1 MKLSHKLSL
10 TVVLGIFLV
19 TVPGVA
25 VMYKLARDYYLVSTI
40 ETLETSTRSH
50 IALQLSGLQR
60 AEKSLETLAN
70 VLRKALQVPDSKGE
84 IAEFDRRVVKDE
96 LGVVR
101 NRRELFDGHTQAGIF
116 IPKGVVLTDDIKRTK
131 LRAMDV
137 LSSFGLAALNHY
149 DGVWFDQLNKTSVI
163 FWRRDADFIYK
174 LEPDHDYTQTLWDQL
189 ASPPLN
195 PNRIALWTPAIYESP
210 VNTWVVSVVYPLDI
224 DGHWQGILG
233 HDIALTE
240 LLEGFRT
247 SDNYAGSQ
255 HFLLDSFGNYILA
268 GFWQAELES
277 KGGEFK
283 PDLTAHPKLQQL
295 INNKASASEQTY
307 APLYVEVNGKTYVA
321 FTLHIDKLDWHY
333 IRLVKVAKILQ
344 PVQQLFLVISGL
356 VIVIGLLIGLLISI
370 NVRKMI
376 VKPLTYLADITRRYG
391 HGDFQQRAHLSG
403 ENELAEMGQTFD
415 LMADNIEQKQLQLIK
430 SEARYRF
437 VLNSIQEAVLL
448 LDQDTN
454 LLFANSALTTM
465 TGWTW
470 QSAVKQSL
478 LDLIYINDQSKIQY
492 AVAAVWTGELP
503 YFEGEFRFKSNCYDY
518 FWAKLFLRP
527 AQDDDGNKVLS
538 ATLIDITAQIY
549 AERSDWILAKAG
561 KQVLLGNSINEV
573 TDFICQE
580 FVELFN
586 FPLIWI
592 GLKQEGDGRLVTQSC
607 AGKNKQQLQAWR
619 DENKEDPIVQAFTSG
634 NVCWL
639 NKQNDFAIDLAI
651 PLLNAQGVMGV
662 MGFQIQPFILEQ
674 PAFYRLYQLVE
685 RVSATLQHAK
695 NQQWLR
701 LQTTAMEVAA
711 NAIFITDLKG
721 RIVWANDAFSLLS
734 GYQLVEMWGKTPN
747 QLLHCEYQNEHFWN
761 EFWVTLNGKNSWRGE
776 VVNRNK
782 QGDQLVIAQSVT
794 PILTDD
800 GSITHFIA
808 VQEDIS
814 EKKAA
819 QQQMEYIATHDCL
832 TKLANRTWLMEY
844 LQISLVQA
852 KRHAK
857 QLAVLFLDLDHF
869 KYVNDS
875 MGHGEGDELL
885 KQVAKRLTNSVFG
898 GDLVA
903 RLGGD
908 EFVILLTDTT
918 LVEVSKV
925 ADKVISLFNQPFFVA
940 GQPQR
945 ITTSMGIC
953 LYPEDG
959 SDTQTL
965 LRKAD
970 TAMYHAKSIG
980 KNRYQFFTEA
990 INQRLIWRVEM
1001 ENDLLNAVENQ
1012 QFHLVYQ
1019 PQVCSVKAKVVGV
1032 EALVRWNHPTKGLI
1046 PPSEFIPIAE
1056 EIGLILKLGE
1066 WILQTACRQAKQWL
1080 DMGFELTVS
1089 VNLSARQLNQ
1099 KNLLEIINDALQ
1111 QTQLPAQNL
1120 MLELTESMMMSN
1132 VEVHIVDLQTLK
1144 ALGVHVSIDDFG
1156 TGYSSLNYLKR
1167 LPIDELK
1174 IDKSFVDDIVSD
1186 ENDRNI
1192 VRSIITLGHNLH
1204 LKVVAEGVEQQTQVD
1219 FLKDNGCDI
1228 IQGYFYSKP
1237 LTAIALVEFLEKMA
1251 LNNKK

>member
-19 TVPGVA
+19 TVPGIA
-25 VMYKLARDYYLVSTI
+25 VMYKLARDYYLTSTI
-40 ETLETSTRSH
+40 KTLETDTRSH

-70 VLRKALQVPDSKGE
+70 VLRKALQAPDSKGE

-137 LSSFGLAALNHY
+137 LSSFGQAALNYY

-189 ASPPLN
+189 ASPTLN
-195 PNRIALWTPAIYESP
+195 PRREALWTPAIYESP
-210 VNTWVVSVVYPLDI
+210 VKTWVVSVVYPLDI
-224 DGHWQGILG
+224 DGRWEGILG

-240 LLEGFRT
+240 LLAGFRA

-255 HFLLDSFGNYILA
+255 HFLLDGFGNYILA
-268 GFWQAELES
+268 GFWQADLES

-283 PDLTAHPKLQQL
+283 PDLTVNPKLQEL
-295 INNKASASEQTY
+295 INRKESSSEDS
-307 APLYVEVNGKTYVA
+307 PIYVDVNGQPYIA
-321 FTLHIDKLDWHY
+321 FTLHIDKLNWHY
-333 IRLVKVAKILQ
+333 IRLVKVEEILR
-344 PVQQLFLVISGL
+344 PVQRLFLVISSL
-356 VIVIGLLIGLLISI
+356 VIVMGLLIGLLISI

-391 HGDFQQRAHLSG
+391 HGDFQQRTHLSG
-403 ENELAEMGQTFD
+403 ENELAAMGQTFD
-415 LMADNIEQKQLQLIK
+415 LMADNIEQKQLQLIQ

-448 LDQDTN
+448 LDQETN
-454 LLFANSALTTM
+454 LLFANSALTVM
-465 TGWTW
+465 TGRAW
-470 QSAVKQSL
+470 QSSVKQRL
-478 LDLIYINDQSKIQY
+478 IDLIYPHDQPKIQY
-492 AVAAVWTGELP
+492 AVTAVWTGELP
-503 YFEGEFRFKSNCYDY
+503 HFEGEFRFKATGYDY

-549 AERSDWILAKAG
+549 AERSDGILAKAG
-561 KQVLLGNSINEV
+561 KQVLLGVSINDV
-573 TDFICQE
+573 AAYICQE

-592 GLKQEGDGRLVTQSC
+592 GLKEEGGGQLLTESC
-607 AGKNKQQLQAWR
+607 AGKNKQLLQDWSG
-619 DENKEDPIVQAFTSG
+619 ENKDDPLVQAFISG
-634 NVCWL
+634 NVCWRD
-639 NKQNDFAIDLAI
+639 KQDDFVINLAI
-651 PLLNAQGVMGV
+651 PLLNAKGVMGV
-662 MGFQIQPFILEQ
+662 IGFQTQPFILEQ

-685 RVSATLQHAK
+685 RVSAALQHAK

-721 RIVWANDAFSLLS
+721 RIVWANDAFSRLS
-734 GYQLVEMWGKTPN
+734 GYQLVEMWGKTPS
-747 QLLHCEYQNEHFWN
+747 QLLHCDYQNAHFWH
-761 EFWVTLNGKNSWRGE
+761 EFWLTLTGKKSWRGE

-808 VQEDIS
+808 VQEDIT

-819 QQQMEYIATHDCL
+819 EQQLEYIATHDSL

-844 LQISLVQA
+844 LQISLTQA
-852 KRHAK
+852 KRHRR
-857 QLAVLFLDLDHF
+857 QLAMLFLDLDHF

-875 MGHGEGDELL
+875 MGHSEGDELL
-885 KQVAKRLTNSVFG
+885 KQVAKRLTDCVFS

-908 EFVILLTDTT
+908 EFVILLTDIN
-918 LVEVSKV
+918 LAGVSKV
-925 ADKVISLFNQPFFVA
+925 ADKVLCCFSQPFLIA
-940 GQPQR
+940 GQQQN

-953 LYPEDG
+953 LFPEDG
-959 SDTQTL
+959 EDTHTL

-970 TAMYHAKSIG
+970 TAMYHAKSLG

-990 INQRLIWRVEM
+990 INQRLIWRVAM
-1001 ENDLLNAVENQ
+1001 EKDLVLALETQ
-1012 QFHLVYQ
+1012 QFYLVYQ
-1019 PQVCSVKAKVVGV
+1019 PQVCALQAKVVGV
-1032 EALVRWNHPTKGLI
+1032 EALIRWNHPTKGLI

-1056 EIGLILKLGE
+1056 ETGLILKLGE
-1066 WILQTACRQAKQWL
+1066 WILQTACRQTKQWL
-1080 DMGFELTVS
+1080 ELGFELTVS
-1089 VNLSARQLNQ
+1089 VNLSTRQLNQ
-1099 KNLLEIINDALQ
+1099 KNLLEVIAVTLR

-1132 VEVHIVDLQTLK
+1132 IEAHIVDLQTLK

-1156 TGYSSLNYLKR
+1156 TGYSSLSYLKR

-1174 IDKSFVDDIVSD
+1174 IDKSFVDDIDCDESD
-1186 ENDRNI
+1186 RDI

-1204 LKVVAEGVEQQTQVD
+1204 LKVVAEGVEDQAQVD

-1237 LTAIALVEFLEKMA
+1237 LAATAVVEFLENIG

>member
-19 TVPGVA
+19 TVPGIA
-25 VMYKLARDYYLVSTI
+25 VMYKLARDHYLASTI
-40 ETLETSTRSH
+40 KTLETNTRSD
-50 IALQLSGLQR
+50 IAVQLSNLHR
-60 AEKSLETLAN
+60 AEKSLETLADI
-70 VLRKALQVPDSKGE
+70 LRKALQAPPTKGE

-131 LRAMDV
+131 VRAMNV
-137 LSSFGLAALNHY
+137 LSSFGQASLVHY

-195 PNRIALWTPAIYESP
+195 PRRIALWTPAIYESP

-224 DGHWQGILG
+224 NDRWEGILG

-240 LLEGFRT
+240 LLSGFHA

-255 HFLLDSFGNYILA
+255 HFLLDGFGNYILA
-268 GFWQAELES
+268 GFWQADLEA

-283 PDLTAHPKLQQL
+283 PDLTVYPRLQEL
-295 INNKASASEQTY
+295 INNKKPTSEQSSPVY
-307 APLYVEVNGKTYVA
+307 IEVNDENYIA
-321 FTLHIDKLDWHY
+321 FTLHIDKLDWQY

-344 PVQQLFLVISGL
+344 PVQQLFLLVCGL
-356 VIVIGLLIGLLISI
+356 VLSISLFIGLLISV
-370 NVRKMI
+370 NVRNMI
-376 VKPLTYLADITRRYG
+376 VKPLTYLADITYRYG

-403 ENELAEMGQTFD
+403 KNELAEMGHTFD
-415 LMADNIEQKQLQLIK
+415 LMADNIEQKQLQLVK

-437 VLNSIQEAVLL
+437 VLNSIHEAVLL

-454 LLFANSALTTM
+454 LLFANSALTVM
-465 TGWTW
+465 TGWIW
-470 QSAVKQSL
+470 QPNIRQNL
-478 LDLIYINDQSKIQY
+478 LNCIYSNDQSKIQY
-492 AVAAVWTGELP
+492 AVSAVWTGDLP
-503 YFEGEFRFKSNCYDY
+503 HFEGEFRFKTTGYDY

-527 AQDDDGNKVLS
+527 AQDDDGNQVLS

-549 AERSDWILAKAG
+549 AERSDWVLAKAG
-561 KQVLLGNSINEV
+561 KQVLLGSGITEV
-573 TDFICQE
+573 ANFICRE

-592 GLKQEGDGRLVTQSC
+592 GLKEDGGNRLIARTC
-607 AGKNKQQLQAWR
+607 AGKNRQLLQNWVDDNR
-619 DENKEDPIVQAFTSG
+619 EDPVMQAFTSG
-634 NVCWL
+634 NVCWRD
-639 NKQNDFAIDLAI
+639 KQDDFVIDLAM

-662 MGFQIQPFILEQ
+662 IGIQTEPFDLDQ
-674 PAFYRLYQLVE
+674 AAFYRLHQLVE

-701 LQTTAMEVAA
+701 LQKTAMEVTA
-711 NAIFITDLKG
+711 NAIFITDAQA
-721 RIVWANDAFSLLS
+721 RIVWANDAFARLS
-734 GYQLVEMWGKTPN
+734 GYQLQEITGKTPG
-747 QLLHCEYQNEHFWN
+747 QLLHCDHQNDRFWYD
-761 EFWVTLNGKNSWRGE
+761 FWTTLNKKNSWRGE
-776 VVNRNK
+776 VVNLNK
-782 QGDQLVIAQSVT
+782 QGNRFIVAESVT

-800 GSITHFIA
+800 GAITHFIA
-808 VQEDIS
+808 VQEDIT

-819 QQQMEYIATHDCL
+819 ERQLEYIATHDSL

-844 LQISLVQA
+844 LQISLTQA
-852 KRHAK
+852 RRHQRK
-857 QLAVLFLDLDHF
+857 LAILFLDLDHF

-875 MGHGEGDELL
+875 MGHSEGDELL
-885 KQVAKRLTNSVFG
+885 KQVAKRLTDCLFS

-908 EFVILLTDTT
+908 EFVIVLTDIT
-918 LVEVSKV
+918 LSGVSKV
-925 ADKVISLFNQPFFVA
+925 ADKVLTLFKQPFFVT
-940 GQPQR
+940 GQQQN

-959 SDTQTL
+959 EDTQTL

-970 TAMYHAKSIG
+970 TAMYHAKALG
-980 KNRYQFFTEA
+980 KNSYQFFTET

-1001 ENDLLNAVENQ
+1001 ENDLRHALETK

-1019 PQVCSVKAKVVGV
+1019 PQICPFKAKVAGV
-1032 EALVRWNHPTKGLI
+1032 EALVRWNHPTKGFI
-1046 PPSEFIPIAE
+1046 PPGEFIPIAE
-1056 EIGLILKLGE
+1056 ETGLILKLGE
-1066 WILQTACRQAKQWL
+1066 WILQTACLQTKRWL
-1080 DMGFELTVS
+1080 NQGFDLTVS

-1099 KNLLEIINDALQ
+1099 KDLLAVINETLQ

-1120 MLELTESMMMSN
+1120 ILELTESMMMSN
-1132 VEVHIVDLQTLK
+1132 IEAHIQELQAFK
-1144 ALGVHVSIDDFG
+1144 ELGLHVSIDDFG
-1156 TGYSSLNYLKR
+1156 TGYSSLSYLKR

-1174 IDKSFVDDIVSD
+1174 IDKSFIDDID
-1186 ENDRNI
+1186 YNENDRDI
-1192 VRSIITLGHNLH
+1192 VRSIISLGHNLH
-1204 LKVVAEGVEQQTQVD
+1204 LKVVAEGVEKQTQLD

-1237 LTAIALVEFLEKMA
+1237 LIATALVEFLESFA
-1251 LNNKK
+1251 LASSS

>member
-1 MKLSHKLSL
+1 
-10 TVVLGIFLV
+10 
-19 TVPGVA
+19 
-25 VMYKLARDYYLVSTI
+25 
-40 ETLETSTRSH
+40 RSH
-50 IALQLSGLQR
+50 IALQLSSLQR

-70 VLRKALQVPDSKGE
+70 TLRKALQIPPVAGE

-174 LEPDHDYTQTLWDQL
+174 LESNHDYTQTLWDQL

-210 VNTWVVSVVYPLDI
+210 VKIWVVSVVYPLDI
-224 DGHWQGILG
+224 DGRWEGILG

-240 LLEGFRT
+240 LLSGFLA

-268 GFWQAELES
+268 GFWQADLES

-283 PDLTAHPKLQQL
+283 PDLTAYPKLQEL
-295 INNKASASEQTY
+295 INRKESSSNKPHIPRY
-307 APLYVEVNGKTYVA
+307 LEVNGETYVA
-321 FTLHIDKLDWHY
+321 FTLYIDKLDWHY
-333 IRLVKVAKILQ
+333 IRLVKVAEILR
-344 PVQQLFLVISGL
+344 PVQRLFLIISGL
-356 VIVIGLLIGLLISI
+356 VMVMGLLIGLLISI

-376 VKPLTYLADITRRYG
+376 VKPLTYLADITHRYG
-391 HGDFQQRAHLSG
+391 HGDFQQRAQLTG
-403 ENELAEMGQTFD
+403 ENELAEMGRTFD

-437 VLNSIQEAVLL
+437 VLNSIQEAILL
-448 LDQDTN
+448 LDQDAN
-454 LLFANSALTTM
+454 LLFANSALTIM

-470 QSAVKQSL
+470 QLGVKQSL
-478 LDLIYINDQSKIQY
+478 LNLIYTNDQPKIQY

-503 YFEGEFRFKSNCYDY
+503 YFEGEFRFKATGYDY

-538 ATLIDITAQIY
+538 ATLIDITVQIY
-549 AERSDWILAKAG
+549 AERSDWVLAKAG
-561 KQVLLGNSINEV
+561 KQVLLGVSINNV
-573 TDFICQE
+573 AAFICRE
-580 FVELFN
+580 FVELFD

-592 GLKQEGDGRLVTQSC
+592 GLKEDGDGQLITQSC
-607 AGKNKQQLQAWR
+607 AGKNKQLLQAWS

-634 NVCWL
+634 NVCWRE
-639 NKQNDFAIDLAI
+639 QQDDFPIDLAI
-651 PLLNAQGVMGV
+651 PLLNVQGVMGV
-662 MGFQIQPFILEQ
+662 IGFQTQPFTLEQ
-674 PAFYRLYQLVE
+674 PAFYRLHQLVE

-721 RIVWANDAFSLLS
+721 HIVWANDAFSRLS
-734 GYQLVEMWGKTPN
+734 GYQLVEIRGKTPS
-747 QLLHCEYQNEHFWN
+747 QLLHCDYQNDYFWH
-761 EFWVTLNGKNSWRGE
+761 EFWLTLNGKNSWRGE

-782 QGDQLVIAQSVT
+782 QGDQLVITQSVT

-800 GSITHFIA
+800 GIITHFIA
-808 VQEDIS
+808 VQEDIT

-819 QQQMEYIATHDCL
+819 EQQLEYVATHDGL

-844 LQISLVQA
+844 LQISLIQA

-857 QLAVLFLDLDHF
+857 KLAVLFLDLDHF

-875 MGHGEGDELL
+875 MGHSEGDELL
-885 KQVAKRLTNSVFG
+885 KQVAKRLTDSIFD

-908 EFVILLTDTT
+908 EFVILLTDTS

-925 ADKVISLFNQPFFVA
+925 ADKVLNLFSQPFFVG

-959 SDTQTL
+959 NDTQTL

-970 TAMYHAKSIG
+970 TAMYH
-980 KNRYQFFTEA
+980 
-990 INQRLIWRVEM
+990 
-1001 ENDLLNAVENQ
+1001 
-1012 QFHLVYQ
+1012 
-1019 PQVCSVKAKVVGV
+1019 
-1032 EALVRWNHPTKGLI
+1032 
-1046 PPSEFIPIAE
+1046 
-1056 EIGLILKLGE
+1056 
-1066 WILQTACRQAKQWL
+1066 
-1080 DMGFELTVS
+1080 
-1089 VNLSARQLNQ
+1089 
-1099 KNLLEIINDALQ
+1099 
-1111 QTQLPAQNL
+1111 
-1120 MLELTESMMMSN
+1120 
-1132 VEVHIVDLQTLK
+1132 
-1144 ALGVHVSIDDFG
+1144 
-1156 TGYSSLNYLKR
+1156 
-1167 LPIDELK
+1167 
-1174 IDKSFVDDIVSD
+1174 
-1186 ENDRNI
+1186 
-1192 VRSIITLGHNLH
+1192 
-1204 LKVVAEGVEQQTQVD
+1204 
-1219 FLKDNGCDI
+1219 
-1228 IQGYFYSKP
+1228 
-1237 LTAIALVEFLEKMA
+1237 
-1251 LNNKK
+1251 

>member
-1 MKLSHKLSL
+1 
-10 TVVLGIFLV
+10 
-19 TVPGVA
+19 
-25 VMYKLARDYYLVSTI
+25 
-40 ETLETSTRSH
+40 
-50 IALQLSGLQR
+50 
-60 AEKSLETLAN
+60 
-70 VLRKALQVPDSKGE
+70 
-84 IAEFDRRVVKDE
+84 
-96 LGVVR
+96 
-101 NRRELFDGHTQAGIF
+101 IF

-174 LEPDHDYTQTLWDQL
+174 LEPNHDYTQTLWDQL

-210 VNTWVVSVVYPLDI
+210 VKIWVVSVVYPLDI
-224 DGHWQGILG
+224 DGRWEGILG

-240 LLEGFRT
+240 LLSGFLA

-268 GFWQAELES
+268 GFWQADLES

-283 PDLTAHPKLQQL
+283 PDLTAYPKLQEL
-295 INNKASASEQTY
+295 INRKESSSNKPHIPRY
-307 APLYVEVNGKTYVA
+307 LEVNGETYVA
-321 FTLHIDKLDWHY
+321 FTLYIDKLDWHY
-333 IRLVKVAKILQ
+333 IRLVKVAEILQ
-344 PVQQLFLVISGL
+344 PVQRLFLIISGL
-356 VIVIGLLIGLLISI
+356 VMVMGLLIGLLISI

-376 VKPLTYLADITRRYG
+376 VKPLTYLADITHRYG
-391 HGDFQQRAHLSG
+391 HGDFQQRAQLTG
-403 ENELAEMGQTFD
+403 ENELAEMGRTFD

-437 VLNSIQEAVLL
+437 VLNSIQEAILL
-448 LDQDTN
+448 LDQDAN
-454 LLFANSALTTM
+454 LLFANSALTIM

-470 QSAVKQSL
+470 QLGVKQSL
-478 LDLIYINDQSKIQY
+478 LNLIYTNDQPKIQY

-503 YFEGEFRFKSNCYDY
+503 YFEGEFRFKATGYDY
-518 FWAKLFLRP
+518 FWAKIFLRP

-538 ATLIDITAQIY
+538 ATLIDITVQIY
-549 AERSDWILAKAG
+549 AERSDWVLAKAG
-561 KQVLLGNSINEV
+561 KQVLLGVSINNV
-573 TDFICQE
+573 AAFICRE
-580 FVELFN
+580 FVELFD

-592 GLKQEGDGRLVTQSC
+592 GLKEDGDGRLITQSC
-607 AGKNKQQLQAWR
+607 AGKNKQLLQAWS

-634 NVCWL
+634 NVCWRE
-639 NKQNDFAIDLAI
+639 QQDDFPIDLAI
-651 PLLNAQGVMGV
+651 PLLNVQGVMGV
-662 MGFQIQPFILEQ
+662 IGFQTQPFTLEQ
-674 PAFYRLYQLVE
+674 PAFYRLHQLVE

-721 RIVWANDAFSLLS
+721 HIVWANDAFSRLS
-734 GYQLVEMWGKTPN
+734 GYQWVEIRGKTPS
-747 QLLHCEYQNEHFWN
+747 QLLHCDYQNDYFWH
-761 EFWVTLNGKNSWRGE
+761 EFWLTLNGKNSWRGE

-782 QGDQLVIAQSVT
+782 QGDQLVITQSVT

-800 GSITHFIA
+800 GIITHFIA
-808 VQEDIS
+808 VQEDIT

-819 QQQMEYIATHDCL
+819 EQQLEYVATHDGL

-844 LQISLVQA
+844 LQISLIQA

-857 QLAVLFLDLDHF
+857 KLAVLFLDLDHF

-875 MGHGEGDELL
+875 MGHSEGDELL
-885 KQVAKRLTNSVFG
+885 KQVAKRLTDSIFD

-908 EFVILLTDTT
+908 EFVILLTDTS

-925 ADKVISLFNQPFFVA
+925 ADKVLNLFSQPFFVG

-959 SDTQTL
+959 NDTQTL

-1001 ENDLLNAVENQ
+1001 ENDLLNALENQ

-1019 PQVCSVKAKVVGV
+1019 PQVCSFKEKVVGF
-1032 EALVRWNHPTKGLI
+1032 EALVRWNHPTKGWI

-1056 EIGLILKLGE
+1056 ETGLILKLGE
-1066 WILQTACRQAKQWL
+1066 WILQTACLQMKQWVEL
-1080 DMGFELTVS
+1080 GFELTVS

-1099 KNLLEIINDALQ
+1099 KNLLTVIAETLQ
-1111 QTQLPAQNL
+1111 KTQLPAKNL
-1120 MLELTESMMMSN
+1120 MLELTESLMMSN
-1132 VEVHIVDLQTLK
+1132 IEAHIVELQALK

-1156 TGYSSLNYLKR
+1156 TGYSSLNYLKC

-1174 IDKSFVDDIVSD
+1174 IDKSFVDDIAYD

-1204 LKVVAEGVEQQTQVD
+1204 LKVVAEGVEQQMQVD

-1237 LTAIALVEFLEKMA
+1237 LAATAVVEFLEKRV